1 MGSGKNRSP
10 AKAGQ
15 AREQPQVPKSH
26 VQKVAAD
33 AQRANEAAVAA
44 KGAKGAKAGA
54 GAAGRVTRSSTA
66 AGAAAAAAPAAS
78 EEERSHER
86 AASSGPELEAMT
98 PRGPAAPPRLR
109 DNALF
114 EDDGEGSSATL
125 EQQLAQLLEEL
136 QQPDLSSQ
144 AMAAKFQKALGGML
158 GKMQQQQQ
166 QLQQLEQQAQR
177 QRQLLTAMGVT
188 SDETAR
194 QAGGHLNT
202 VAEGGMVDAAQL
214 TAQNTA
220 LTQTVQQL
228 NDQLQTVTAKLG
240 AMERQAAKEQQRHTV
255 AVHVPASAD
264 LEEVGKAVGRAAGVQ
279 VRGAGFVHRAAA
291 AAEQAPAAAVG
302 SSAGAGS
309 SSGARRGGR
318 FSVIVLELRSQSDV
332 RAVLSGRTRMALKNA
347 GLPFFVDDDLSFA
360 ERQQRRQLQPLRRQL
375 RAQGKRTRW
384 SKAQLQQRV
393 QDAQG
398 RWSWQVAAY
407 PAAPAGSEMEEGELP
422 GSGQGEAG
430 GDAAAAGA
438 AAS

>member
-1 MGSGKNRSP
+1 M
-10 AKAGQ
+10 
-15 AREQPQVPKSH
+15 V
-26 VQKVAAD
+26 D
-33 AQRANEAAVAA
+33 
-44 KGAKGAKAGA
+44 
-54 GAAGRVTRSSTA
+54 GAA
-66 AGAAAAAAPAAS
+66 
-78 EEERSHER
+78 
-86 AASSGPELEAMT
+86 
-98 PRGPAAPPRLR
+98 
-109 DNALF
+109 
-114 EDDGEGSSATL
+114 
-125 EQQLAQLLEEL
+125 
-136 QQPDLSSQ
+136 
-144 AMAAKFQKALGGML
+144 
-158 GKMQQQQQ
+158 
-166 QLQQLEQQAQR
+166 
-177 QRQLLTAMGVT
+177 
-188 SDETAR
+188 
-194 QAGGHLNT
+194 
-202 VAEGGMVDAAQL
+202 L
-214 TAQNTA
+214 TAQA
-220 LTQTVQQL
+220 AAQQQEVQQMR
-228 NDQLQTVTAKLG
+228 DQLQTMAAQVG
-240 AMERQAAKEQQRHTV
+240 ALRQQAAREQQRHTV
-255 AVHVPASAD
+255 AVHVPADAD
-264 LEEVGKAVGRAAGVQ
+264 LEDVGKAVGRAAGVQ

-291 AAEQAPAAAVG
+291 AAEQAPAAAAG

-398 RWSWQVAAY
+398 RWSWQVVAY

>member
-26 VQKVAAD
+26 VQKVASD

-44 KGAKGAKAGA
+44 KGAKGAKAAA

-78 EEERSHER
+78 EER
-86 AASSGPELEAMT
+86 AASSGTELEEVT
-98 PRGPAAPPRLR
+98 PRAPAEAPQLR
-109 DNALF
+109 TNALF
-114 EDDGEGSSATL
+114 EEDGEGSSATL
-125 EQQLAQLLEEL
+125 QQQMAHFVEALRQPGLPPALASLLEAM
-136 QQPDLSSQ
+136 LS
-144 AMAAKFQKALGGML
+144 AMMGEMQRREQESHEMKRLLSEAGIRNLEDAKQV
-158 GKMQQQQQ
+158 
-166 QLQQLEQQAQR
+166 R
-177 QRQLLTAMGVT
+177 SR
-188 SDETAR
+188 
-194 QAGGHLNT
+194 LNT
-202 VAEGGMVDAAQL
+202 VAEGEMVDGAAL
-214 TAQNTA
+214 TAQA
-220 LTQTVQQL
+220 AAQRQEVQQMR
-228 NDQLQTVTAKLG
+228 DQLQTMAAQVG
-240 AMERQAAKEQQRHTV
+240 ALRQQAAREQQRHTV
-255 AVHVPASAD
+255 AVHVPADAD
-264 LEEVGKAVGRAAGVQ
+264 LEDVGKAVGRAAGVQ

-398 RWSWQVAAY
+398 RWSWQAVAY
-407 PAAPAGSEMEEGELP
+407 PPAPAGSEVEEGELP